1 MSAAE
6 EWTTARRNDLSRLVR
21 ERRAEL
27 RLSLRA
33 TAERTADPDTGEPV
47 VKYGWLNLLEKEQ
60 DVTAPSLPQLKAL
73 AAALDIPFGRAQ
85 DAAGSQFLGIDS
97 VWSASGEARALVD
110 RADRLTPEQRDQ
122 LMRLIDSFAPPSG
135 D

>member
-1 MSAAE
+1 MNAPE
-6 EWTTARRNDLSRLVR
+6 ERTVPRRNALSLLVR

-33 TAERTADPDTGEPV
+33 AADRTIDPATGEPV
-47 VKYGWLNLLEKEQ
+47 VKYGWLNNLEKEQ
-60 DVTAPSLPQLKAL
+60 DVTPPSLRQLKAL
-73 AAALDIPFGRAQ
+73 ADALEIPFGREQ
-85 DAAGSQFLGIDS
+85 DAAGSQFFGIDT
-97 VWSASGEARALVD
+97 VWSASGEARALVE

-122 LMRLIDSFAPPSG
+122 LMRLIDSFAPSS

>member
-1 MSAAE
+1 MNA
-6 EWTTARRNDLSRLVR
+6 TDDPHILTRNDLSRLVR

-33 TAERTADPDTGEPV
+33 VAERTTDPTTGDPR
-47 VKYGWLNLLEKEQ
+47 VKYGWLNRLEKEE
-60 DVTAPSLPQLKAL
+60 DVIPPSLPQLRAL
-73 AAALDIPFGRAQ
+73 ADALEIPFGRAQ

-97 VWSASGEARALVD
+97 VWSTSGEARALVE
-110 RADRLTPEQRDQ
+110 RADRLTSEQRDQ
-122 LMRLIDSFAPPSG
+122 LMRLIDSLTPPC